1 MVKLIGDPSKNP
13 SKWVNA
19 PEFIPGSMFHGDKS
33 PSTINNYNDDIEE
46 EEEYF
51 FSYSA
56 VAMTGLNVLDNMT
69 SDEASNLLCPFY
81 EMTGACPWNDK
92 CEYLHGLECEMC
104 FKHCLHPHDMNQQK
118 EHRRQCI
125 SNHENE
131 MEKAF
136 AVQRSEGQTCGI
148 CMEVVVDRLIWS
160 ERRFGIL
167 SGCDHCFC
175 LSCIRKWRNSLH
187 TSKKIIRACPIC
199 REISYLVIPSEV
211 WITDQEDK
219 DKLLALYKS
228 NLCAKPC
235 KYFDEGRGTCPFNDS
250 CLYQHA
256 FPDGTIFKAAPR
268 LLTDQ
273 EGLSK
278 KVNNATLWDFMAERE
293 ERVWEHSVESW
304 SEDND

>member
-1 MVKLIGDPSKNP
+1 VTSKKKNEEVYSLPKIPGPVSLAAAAGLEINTGMVKLIGDPSKNP

-33 PSTINNYNDDIEE
+33 PSTVNNYNDDIEEE

-136 AVQRSEGQTCGI
+136 AVQRLTYGYVE
-148 CMEVVVDRLIWS
+148 
-160 ERRFGIL
+160 
-167 SGCDHCFC
+167 
-175 LSCIRKWRNSLH
+175 
-187 TSKKIIRACPIC
+187 
-199 REISYLVIPSEV
+199 
-211 WITDQEDK
+211 
-219 DKLLALYKS
+219 LL
-228 NLCAKPC
+228 
-235 KYFDEGRGTCPFNDS
+235 F
-250 CLYQHA
+250 
-256 FPDGTIFKAAPR
+256 
-268 LLTDQ
+268 
-273 EGLSK
+273 
-278 KVNNATLWDFMAERE
+278 
-293 ERVWEHSVESW
+293 
-304 SEDND
+304 